1 LQSFTEV
8 SEEPGAS
15 SFRIVQEK
23 YVVWED
29 HWHSIL
35 KQARKAESNIERKK
49 EVKNIMQ
56 PVLPSILF
64 FLD

>member
-1 LQSFTEV
+1 MQSFTDV

-23 YVVWED
+23 YFLWEN

-35 KQARKAESNIERKK
+35 KMAIKAKSKIERNKEMKK
-49 EVKNIMQ
+49 
-56 PVLPSILF
+56 
-64 FLD
+64 